1 MAKRQEH
8 TLPLSAK
15 EVNMELYDEIL
26 LLAQRTKDA
35 SLKIGL
41 ASEDERN
48 KLLTEIASDIRN
60 GADEIIEAN
69 KIDLSNARAN
79 GISDAM
85 LDRLALNESRIDAI
99 SDAILEIVKLPDP
112 LKKCEISTRPN
123 GLLIEKRAVPLGV
136 VGMIYEARPNV
147 TPDAA
152 TLSLKSG
159 NAVILR
165 GGKEAIN
172 SNKAIVKIIQ
182 DTLLK
187 MGFDKN
193 TVSLIE
199 NTTRESANILMG
211 LRGYVDVLI
220 PRGGKG
226 LIKNVVEN
234 STVPVIET
242 GAGNCHLYVD
252 ESADIDMAL
261 NVALN
266 AKCQRPSVCNAI
278 ETILVHKSVAKE
290 FLPRFYEMTRK
301 YMLEFRGCADT
312 CLILDGITPATD
324 EDFNTEYDDYIV
336 SCRVVSDVYE
346 AVSHIRKYS
355 TGHSEAIITKNEEN
369 ATYFTRAIDSCALY
383 VNASTRFTD
392 GGEFGLGAE
401 IGISTQ
407 KLHVRGPMGLEAL
420 TTHKY
425 IIKGEGQVR

>member
-1 MAKRQEH
+1 MALYDDIKALCQG
-8 TLPLSAK
+8 AK
-15 EVNMELYDEIL
+15 E
-26 LLAQRTKDA
+26 A

-41 ASEDERN
+41 ATEEERN
-48 KLLTEIASDIRN
+48 SLLIKIAEKIKAN
-60 GADEIIEAN
+60 YEEIIEAN
-69 KIDLSNARAN
+69 KLDLLKAKEN
-79 GISDAM
+79 GIADAM
-85 LDRLALNESRIDAI
+85 LDRLMLNKDRIYAIADAI
-99 SDAILEIVKLPDP
+99 VEVSKLPDP

-123 GLLIEKRAVPLGV
+123 GLVIEKHAVPLGV
-136 VGMIYEARPNV
+136 VAMIYEARPNV

-152 TLSLKSG
+152 ALSLKSG
-159 NAVILR
+159 NASVLR

-172 SNKAIVKIIQ
+172 SNKCIVKIIG
-182 DTLLK
+182 DALIEC
-187 MGFDKN
+187 GYDRR

-199 NTTRESANILMG
+199 DTTRESANILMG
-211 LRGYVDVLI
+211 MRGYIDVLI

-252 ESADIDMAL
+252 KSADIEMAL
-261 NVALN
+261 KVALN

-278 ETILVHKSVAKE
+278 ETILVHKDVANE
-290 FLPRFYEMTRK
+290 FLPKFYEMTRK
-301 YMLEFRGCADT
+301 FALEFRGCADT
-312 CLILDGITPATD
+312 CLILGDITPATD
-324 EDFNTEYDDYIV
+324 DDFNTEYDDYIV
-336 SCRVVSDVYE
+336 SVKVVNDVYE

-355 TGHSEAIITKNEEN
+355 TGHSEAIITNNEEN

-407 KLHVRGPMGLEAL
+407 KLHARGPMGLTAL

-425 IIKGEGQVR
+425 IIKGEGQIR

>member
-1 MAKRQEH
+1 M
-8 TLPLSAK
+8 TLFDEIKSLCQGAK
-15 EVNMELYDEIL
+15 E
-26 LLAQRTKDA
+26 A

-41 ASEDERN
+41 SSSEERN
-48 KLLTEIASDIRN
+48 SLLEKISSDIKES
-60 GADEIIEAN
+60 ADIIIEAN
-69 KIDLSNARAN
+69 KIDLKNAKGN

-85 LDRLALNESRIDAI
+85 LDRLMLNTDRIHKIA
-99 SDAILEIVKLPDP
+99 DAILEIVALPDP
-112 LKKCEISTRPN
+112 LNKCEITTRPN
-123 GLLIEKRAVPLGV
+123 GLLIEKHAVPLGV

-152 TLSLKSG
+152 TLCLKSG
-159 NAVILR
+159 NAVVLR

-172 SNKAIVKIIQ
+172 SNKAFVKVIG
-182 DTLLK
+182 DSLESL
-187 MGFDKN
+187 GYDRR

-199 NTTRESANILMG
+199 NTTRDSANALMG
-211 LRGYVDVLI
+211 MRGYIDVLI

-252 ESADIDMAL
+252 STADIEMAL
-261 NVALN
+261 KVALN

-278 ETILVHKSVAKE
+278 ETILVHRDVAGE
-290 FLPRFYEMTRK
+290 FLPKFYELTRDFS
-301 YMLEFRGCADT
+301 LEFRGCAET
-312 CLILDGITPATD
+312 CLILEGILPATD

-336 SCRVVSDVYE
+336 SVKVVGDVYE
-346 AVSHIRKYS
+346 AVNHIRKYS
-355 TGHSEAIITKNEEN
+355 TGHSESIITNDEKNAE
-369 ATYFTRAIDSCALY
+369 YFTRAIDSCALY

-420 TTHKY
+420 TTFKY

>member
-1 MAKRQEH
+1 M
-8 TLPLSAK
+8 TLFDEIKSLCQGAK
-15 EVNMELYDEIL
+15 E
-26 LLAQRTKDA
+26 A

-41 ASEDERN
+41 SSSEERN
-48 KLLTEIASDIRN
+48 SLLEKISSDIKES
-60 GADEIIEAN
+60 ADIIIEAN
-69 KIDLSNARAN
+69 KIDLKNAKEN

-85 LDRLALNESRIDAI
+85 LDRLMLNTDRIHKIA
-99 SDAILEIVKLPDP
+99 DAILEIVALPDP
-112 LKKCEISTRPN
+112 LNKCEITTRPN
-123 GLLIEKRAVPLGV
+123 GLLIEKHAVPLGV

-152 TLSLKSG
+152 TLCLKSG
-159 NAVILR
+159 NAVVLR

-172 SNKAIVKIIQ
+172 SNKAFVKVIG
-182 DTLLK
+182 DSLESL
-187 MGFDKN
+187 GYDRRA
-193 TVSLIE
+193 VSLIE
-199 NTTRESANILMG
+199 NTTRDSANALMG
-211 LRGYVDVLI
+211 MRGYIDVLI

-252 ESADIDMAL
+252 SSADIEMAL
-261 NVALN
+261 KVALN

-278 ETILVHKSVAKE
+278 ETILVHRDVAGE
-290 FLPRFYEMTRK
+290 FLPKFYELTRDFS
-301 YMLEFRGCADT
+301 LEFRGCAET
-312 CLILDGITPATD
+312 CLILKGILPATD

-336 SCRVVSDVYE
+336 SVKVVSDVYE
-346 AVSHIRKYS
+346 AVNHIRKYS
-355 TGHSEAIITKNEEN
+355 TGHSESIITNDEKNAE
-369 ATYFTRAIDSCALY
+369 YFTRAIDSCALY

-420 TTHKY
+420 TTFKY

>member
-1 MAKRQEH
+1 M
-8 TLPLSAK
+8 TLFDEIKALCQGAK
-15 EVNMELYDEIL
+15 E
-26 LLAQRTKDA
+26 A

-41 ASEDERN
+41 SSSEERN
-48 KLLTEIASDIRN
+48 SLLEKISSDIKESAN
-60 GADEIIEAN
+60 IIIEAN
-69 KIDLSNARAN
+69 KIDLKNAKEN

-85 LDRLALNESRIDAI
+85 LDRLMLNTDRIHKIA
-99 SDAILEIVKLPDP
+99 DAILEIVALPDP
-112 LKKCEISTRPN
+112 LNKCEITTRPN
-123 GLLIEKRAVPLGV
+123 GLLIEKHAVPLGV

-152 TLSLKSG
+152 TLCLKSG
-159 NAVILR
+159 NAVVLR

-172 SNKAIVKIIQ
+172 SNKAFVKVIGNSLESLGY
-182 DTLLK
+182 DRRA
-187 MGFDKN
+187 
-193 TVSLIE
+193 VSLIE
-199 NTTRESANILMG
+199 NTTRDSANALMG
-211 LRGYVDVLI
+211 MRGYIDVLI

-252 ESADIDMAL
+252 SSADIEMAL
-261 NVALN
+261 KVALN

-278 ETILVHKSVAKE
+278 ETILVHRDIAGE
-290 FLPRFYEMTRK
+290 FLPKFYELTRDFN
-301 YMLEFRGCADT
+301 LEFRGCAET
-312 CLILDGITPATD
+312 CLILKGILPATD

-336 SCRVVSDVYE
+336 SVKVVGDVYE
-346 AVSHIRKYS
+346 AVNHIRKYS
-355 TGHSEAIITKNEEN
+355 TGHSESIITNDEKNAE
-369 ATYFTRAIDSCALY
+369 YFTRAIDSCALY

-420 TTHKY
+420 TTFKY

>member
-1 MAKRQEH
+1 M
-8 TLPLSAK
+8 TLH
-15 EVNMELYDEIL
+15 EEIKAL
-26 LLAQRTKDA
+26 CQGAKDA
-35 SLKIGL
+35 SFKIGL
-41 ASEDERN
+41 ASEDER
-48 KLLTEIASDIRN
+48 KSLLVKIAEAIRA
-60 GADEIIEAN
+60 GKQTIIEAN
-69 KIDLSNARAN
+69 KIDLKNSKEN

-85 LDRLALNESRIDAI
+85 LDRLMLNEARIDSI
-99 SDAILEIVKLPDP
+99 SDAILQIVKLPDP
-112 LKKCEISTRPN
+112 LNKCDHFERPN
-123 GLLIEKRAVPLGV
+123 GLKIKRQAVPLGV

-159 NAVILR
+159 NAVVLR

-172 SNKAIVKIIQ
+172 SNKATVKIIG
-182 DTLLK
+182 DALEAC
-187 MGFDKN
+187 GFDRR

-199 NTTRESANILMG
+199 NTTRNSASELMHMRG
-211 LRGYVDVLI
+211 LIDVLI

-226 LIKNVVEN
+226 LIRNVVEN

-252 ESADIDMAL
+252 ESADIDVAL

-290 FLPRFYEMTRK
+290 FLPKFYELTRK
-301 YMLEFRGCADT
+301 FALEFRGCADT
-312 CLILDGITPATD
+312 CMILDGILPATE
-324 EDFNTEYDDYIV
+324 EDYATEYDDYIV
-336 SCRVVSDVYE
+336 SVKVVSNTEE
-346 AVSHIRKYS
+346 AVLHIRKHS
-355 TGHSEAIITKNEEN
+355 TGHSEAIITRDEKN
-369 ATYFTRAIDSCALY
+369 ADYFTKSIDSCALY

-407 KLHVRGPMGLEAL
+407 KLHVRGPMGLDAL
-420 TTHKY
+420 TTYKY
-425 IIKGEGQVR
+425 IILGEGQIR

>member
-1 MAKRQEH
+1 M
-8 TLPLSAK
+8 TLFDEIKSLCQGAK
-15 EVNMELYDEIL
+15 E
-26 LLAQRTKDA
+26 A

-41 ASEDERN
+41 SSSEERN
-48 KLLTEIASDIRN
+48 SLLEKISSDIKES
-60 GADEIIEAN
+60 ADIIIEAN
-69 KIDLSNARAN
+69 KIDLKNAKEN

-85 LDRLALNESRIDAI
+85 LDRLMLNTDRIHKIA
-99 SDAILEIVKLPDP
+99 DAILEIVALPDP
-112 LKKCEISTRPN
+112 LNKCEITTRPN
-123 GLLIEKRAVPLGV
+123 GLLIEKHAVPLGV

-152 TLSLKSG
+152 TLCLKSG
-159 NAVILR
+159 NAVVLR

-172 SNKAIVKIIQ
+172 SNKAFVKVIG
-182 DTLLK
+182 DSLESL
-187 MGFDKN
+187 GYDRR

-199 NTTRESANILMG
+199 NTTRDSANALMG
-211 LRGYVDVLI
+211 MRGYIDVLI

-252 ESADIDMAL
+252 SSADIQMAL
-261 NVALN
+261 KVALN

-278 ETILVHKSVAKE
+278 ETILVHRDVAGE
-290 FLPRFYEMTRK
+290 FLPKFYELTRDFS
-301 YMLEFRGCADT
+301 LEFRGCAET
-312 CLILDGITPATD
+312 CLILKGILPATD

-336 SCRVVSDVYE
+336 SVKVVGDVYE
-346 AVSHIRKYS
+346 AVNHIRKYS
-355 TGHSEAIITKNEEN
+355 TGHSESIITNDEN
-369 ATYFTRAIDSCALY
+369 NAEYFTRAIDSCALY

-420 TTHKY
+420 TTFKY
-425 IIKGEGQVR
+425 IINGEGQVR